1 MGTTLSRLLLFAVSL
16 LMLPAAS
23 AQSFRV
29 SLRPDARFEVQRD
42 GVSRLRT
49 ALRADLAWHAND
61 QLSVHAFLATGGT
74 FRSRWYNA
82 YNFRTEAFNNQVPE
96 LPLRHAFVR
105 WQGDLWR
112 VEAGAIPPVKATAS
126 PTGLD
131 PVGWVD
137 GVRVVRSATADE
149 GLEVVVG
156 RLGSIGTPSA
166 VYRPWPFLNP
176 DLVNYAEM
184 EYTRRV
190 APDVRVEGSVEYLQ
204 DPYVRSEV
212 RADFDYQAVV
222 VEAMANLN
230 TEALSYGALWEIEPL
245 NRTTF
250 AVQHAYRGEQIG
262 LRGELSDDFVA
273 FGHVLSLSVARV
285 FIPAYGF
292 RVRVRTHTFEG
303 ADGDLAHRLEVEAG
317 ARFRW

>member
-1 MGTTLSRLLLFAVSL
+1 MGSILVRFFVVLWCAVAI
-16 LMLPAAS
+16 PAVS

-29 SLRPDARFEVQRD
+29 SVRPDARFEHQRD

-49 ALRADLAWHAND
+49 AVRADLSWQANA
-61 QLSVHAFLATGGT
+61 QWSAHLFMASGGT
-74 FRSRWYNA
+74 YRSRWYNT
-82 YNFRTEAFNNQVPE
+82 YDFRSATLTDQAPE
-96 LPLRHAFVR
+96 FPLRHAFVR

-131 PVGWVD
+131 PVGWID
-137 GVRVVRSATADE
+137 GVRVVRSATAEE

-156 RLGSIGTPSA
+156 RLGSIRTPSA
-166 VYRPWPFLNP
+166 VFRPMPFLQP

-184 EYTRRV
+184 ELTHRV
-190 APDVRVEGSVEYLQ
+190 APNLRVEGSFEFLR

-212 RADFDYQAVV
+212 RADFDYQTVV
-222 VEAMANLN
+222 VEGMANLT
-230 TEALSYGALWEIEPL
+230 TEALSYGAIWEIQPIR
-245 NRTTF
+245 RTTF
-250 AVQHAYRGEQIG
+250 AVQHAYRGEEIG

-273 FGHVLSLSVARV
+273 FGHVLSLSVVRV
-285 FIPAYGF
+285 LVPAYGL
-292 RVRVRTHTFEG
+292 RVRVRTHSFEG